1 MKNTENQRTR
11 GRLVPRF
18 LFISHAEL
26 AVLEHHCCK
35 SIMTISTSGK
45 GFGVLRTM
53 VVWKGIAA
61 MGSYI

>member
-18 LFISHAEL
+18 LFISHEEL

-53 VVWKGIAA
+53 VV
-61 MGSYI
+61 